1 VNTPMVSRQD
11 LWEQYKISVDLYKHY
26 LKLTIELNVFYY
38 AITGAIISYY
48 AAHVAEAA
56 VRYTLILPIAMS
68 LLFACL
74 FIYGAILNNT
84 SRQELFSIRDAL
96 GLSVAPE
103 LAVLSWLLRICAG
116 LILIVAAMLTALLL
130 GCIRVA

>member
-1 VNTPMVSRQD
+1 MNTPVVSRDD

-48 AAHVAEAA
+48 ATHVAEAA
-56 VRYTLILPIAMS
+56 VRYTLLLPIAMS
-68 LLFACL
+68 VLFAAL
-74 FIYGAILNNT
+74 FIRGAFLNMI
-84 SRQELFSIRDAL
+84 SRQELFSIRNAL
-96 GLSVAPE
+96 GLQVVPE
-103 LAVLSWLLRICAG
+103 LAVLSWLLWICAV
-116 LILIVAAMLTALLL
+116 LMLIVAVMLTALIL

>member
-1 VNTPMVSRQD
+1 VNAPMVSRQD

-48 AAHVAEAA
+48 AAHVGEAA

-68 LLFACL
+68 VLFASL
-74 FIYGAILNNT
+74 FIYGAILNKT
-84 SRQELFSIRDAL
+84 SRQELFTIRQSL
-96 GLSVAPE
+96 GLSVVPE
-103 LAVLSWLLRICAG
+103 LAVLSWLLRICAV
-116 LILIVAAMLTALLL
+116 LMLIVALMLTALLL